1 MEKDRAKRP
10 FWVYILFVM
19 GIASITIR
27 FLMDTRFGTTAILYV
42 AIPFIISF
50 LLFYFKNPNS
60 SSSLARHLQN
70 ATIVMLGSSAF
81 LFEGFICVLFFFPIY
96 IFFAALAFAFAEGMR
111 ARKARGQ
118 DNHLKSSI
126 IPLIVAVMAVE
137 GTAPSTSFE
146 RQHAV
151 TRAFIIDADVA
162 TIQANMAKPIELPKK
177 RNWMLSIFPLPVETR
192 AGSLGEGDVHE
203 MDFVYKRWFFTN
215 IKRGK
220 MALRLDSVSE
230 DQITTTLTENTS
242 YLSSYINIKG
252 SEINFTPLPDGRT
265 HVSLTMKYERLL
277 DPTWYFGTLQ
287 YYTVSKMCDY
297 FVGAVYARGAEYEK
311 VGRNE

>member
-27 FLMDTRFGTTAILYV
+27 FLMDARFGTTAILYV

-96 IFFAALAFAFAEGMR
+96 IIFAALAFAERMR
-111 ARKARGQ
+111 ARKAKGQ

-126 IPLIVAVMAVE
+126 IPLIVAQ
-137 GTAPSTSFE
+137 
-146 RQHAV
+146 RKL
-151 TRAFIIDADVA
+151 IIE
-162 TIQANMAKPIELPKK
+162 K
-177 RNWMLSIFPLPVETR
+177 
-192 AGSLGEGDVHE
+192 
-203 MDFVYKRWFFTN
+203 
-215 IKRGK
+215 
-220 MALRLDSVSE
+220 
-230 DQITTTLTENTS
+230 QI
-242 YLSSYINIKG
+242 
-252 SEINFTPLPDGRT
+252 
-265 HVSLTMKYERLL
+265 
-277 DPTWYFGTLQ
+277 
-287 YYTVSKMCDY
+287 
-297 FVGAVYARGAEYEK
+297 
-311 VGRNE
+311 

>member
-96 IFFAALAFAFAEGMR
+96 IIFAALAFAFAEGMR

-118 DNHLKSSI
+118 DNHLKPSI
-126 IPLIVAVMAVE
+126 IPLIVAQ
-137 GTAPSTSFE
+137 
-146 RQHAV
+146 RKL
-151 TRAFIIDADVA
+151 IIE
-162 TIQANMAKPIELPKK
+162 K
-177 RNWMLSIFPLPVETR
+177 
-192 AGSLGEGDVHE
+192 
-203 MDFVYKRWFFTN
+203 
-215 IKRGK
+215 
-220 MALRLDSVSE
+220 
-230 DQITTTLTENTS
+230 QI
-242 YLSSYINIKG
+242 
-252 SEINFTPLPDGRT
+252 
-265 HVSLTMKYERLL
+265 
-277 DPTWYFGTLQ
+277 
-287 YYTVSKMCDY
+287 
-297 FVGAVYARGAEYEK
+297 
-311 VGRNE
+311 